1 MHTVKY
7 TPNGALHHLLSGIKT
22 MIAGSSEAT
31 CTRIQINTWARL
43 NPCQVESVDLQ
54 HLLDRLAADRHIE
67 VIATGQSGLS
77 AADQSN
83 TRVKLLGSGL
93 LVLSKLNVQRKTPA
107 PKGAIAGRKSPI
119 QGHAN
124 PINSTPVQRAGS
136 EEFKRIPSRSGDS
149 STQYD
154 AGQGLGAAL

>member
-1 MHTVKY
+1 MHTAKY

-22 MIAGSSEAT
+22 LIASATEAA
-31 CTRIQINTWARL
+31 CTRSQINTWARL

-54 HLLDRLAADRHIE
+54 HLLDQLAADRYIE
-67 VIATGQSGLS
+67 VIATGQNGLS

-107 PKGAIAGRKSPI
+107 PKGAIAGRKTPI
-119 QGHAN
+119 HGYTST
-124 PINSTPVQRAGS
+124 IDSTPVQRAGS
-136 EEFKRIPSRSGDS
+136 DQFKEIPSLTGDR